1 MESINV
7 GKIVT
12 KTEPQDNFK
21 NEMVKSVK
29 GINIHKINICSRVE
43 HLIFISFKGF
53 WLFTEISI

>member
-7 GKIVT
+7 GKIVP

-21 NEMVKSVK
+21 NEMANSVK
-29 GINIHKINICSRVE
+29 GINIHNINIGSRVE
-43 HLIFISFKGF
+43 HPIFISFKGF